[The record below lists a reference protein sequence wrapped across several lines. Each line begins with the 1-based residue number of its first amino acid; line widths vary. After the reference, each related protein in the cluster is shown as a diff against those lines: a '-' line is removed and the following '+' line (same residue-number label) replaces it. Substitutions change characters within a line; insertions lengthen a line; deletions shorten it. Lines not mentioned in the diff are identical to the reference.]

1 MHANTESSSHE
12 ELENH
17 VSTLTF
23 SVGGMTCAACVHHVM
38 NALNKLPEIID
49 SQVSLGTETATVEYT
64 TGSPTKTNLR
74 EALSNAGYSVRKF
87 TDEDISIF
95 SDEDKE
101 IRSAEIRQT
110 RNKMMISLSVAAIL
124 MTAMNYSSNNSLSN
138 LTPTSINIFAFILA
152 SPVQF
157 WAGSQF

>member
-12 ELENH
+12 EVENQ

-110 RNKMMISLSVAAIL
+110 RNK
-124 MTAMNYSSNNSLSN
+124 
-138 LTPTSINIFAFILA
+138 
-152 SPVQF
+152 
-157 WAGSQF
+157 